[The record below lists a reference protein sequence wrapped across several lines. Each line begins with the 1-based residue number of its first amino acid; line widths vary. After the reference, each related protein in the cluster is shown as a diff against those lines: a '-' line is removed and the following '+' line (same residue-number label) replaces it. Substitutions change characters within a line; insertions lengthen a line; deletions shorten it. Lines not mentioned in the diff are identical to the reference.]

1 MENKWKEKYGDGW
14 KQKMVE
20 LQVAR
25 MAQLP
30 IKRKRKAARK
40 VAP

>member
-1 MENKWKEKYGDGW
+1 MENKWKEKYGDAW
-14 KQKMVE
+14 KMKRMQ

-30 IKRKRKAARK
+30 RKRKHEK
-40 VAP
+40 NG